1 MSNALAV
8 AAVSVV
14 LKDRLQNELT
24 PIIPAALGPVQ
35 VSVLPP
41 DRITTGVGEQSQ
53 LNLFL
58 YHVASNNG
66 WSNVGLPSRD
76 TTGGRLTN
84 PPLGL
89 NLHYLLSA
97 YGSRDFHPEILL
109 GCGMQVFH
117 ETPVLSRQTIRDA
130 LPSPP
135 AGSLPLDLPEL
146 AGTGLADQIELIKIT
161 PESLNTEEISKLWT
175 ALQTH
180 YRPTAAYLV
189 TVVLIEAKRPTRSA
203 LPVRDRTV
211 LTVPFAFPRI
221 DSVAPQIAAPGGTL
235 TIQGQNLRG
244 NVTQMKIDSI
254 LVPLVTLSDREVT
267 ATLPAAL
274 LAGIHTVQVI
284 HGFDFGTPTE
294 PHSGFESNQVAF
306 ILAPTITT
314 PAPIAAA
321 AGTVLTLSFTPP
333 IGREQLVSL
342 LIGDR
347 GLLLPPRPPT
357 DPATAVNADFAIPAS
372 FPTGDFLLR
381 VRVDGAESALTVDT
395 NKTSATFNQ
404 YIAPKV
410 TVT

>member
-8 AAVSVV
+8 GAVSVV
-14 LKDRLQNELT
+14 LKDRLHNELT
-24 PIIPAALGPVQ
+24 PIIPAALAPVK
-35 VSVLPP
+35 VTVLPP
-41 DRITTGVGEQSQ
+41 DRITTGVGEESQ

-66 WSNVGLPSRD
+66 WSSVGLPSRD
-76 TTGGRLTN
+76 TRGERLTN

-97 YGSRDFHPEILL
+97 YGARDFHPEILL

-117 ETPVLSRQTIRDA
+117 ETPILSRQTIRNA

-146 AGTGLADQIELIKIT
+146 AATGLADQIELIKIA

-180 YRPTAAYLV
+180 YRPTAAYQV

-211 LTVPFAFPRI
+211 ITVPFAFPRI
-221 DSVAPQIAAPGGTL
+221 DSVSPQIAAPGGTL
-235 TIQGQNLRG
+235 TIQGQSLRD
-244 NVTQMKIDSI
+244 NVTQVKVDSI
-254 LVPLVTLSDREVT
+254 LVPPVTVSDSQVT
-267 ATLPAAL
+267 AALPGTL
-274 LAGIHTVQVI
+274 LAGIHTVQVV

-294 PHSGFESNQVAF
+294 PHRGFESNLVAF
-306 ILAPTITT
+306 MLAPTITT
-314 PAPIAAA
+314 VPPITVVHGA
-321 AGTVLTLSFTPP
+321 VLTLSFTPP
-333 IGREQLVSL
+333 IGRDQLVSL
-342 LIGDR
+342 FIADR

-357 DPATAVNADFAIPAS
+357 DPPTSASADFAIPAT
-372 FPTGDFLLR
+372 FPAGDYLLR

-395 NKTSATFNQ
+395 NPASPTFNQ
-404 YIAPKV
+404 YIAPKLAV
-410 TVT
+410 T